1 MSIDPRLAERRKT
14 VAEDHAKR
22 NISRLLRVL
31 FVVAVLGALT
41 WLAFSPWFSVSQV
54 RTAGIQTSDAN
65 LILAE
70 QEVVAGRP
78 MVLIR
83 AGSIESALESDPWIA
98 EARVHLDWPRQVIVR
113 VVERTPVAWVET
125 AGGWTRRA
133 QDGVAVPSGSQP
145 DESLPWVH
153 LPGLD
158 DADAAGA
165 SLVLGAVEF
174 AAHLPEEFKGGTVV
188 TVEEGDLWAMAS
200 GYRVRL
206 GRPAEMKAKA
216 LSLGAMLHESIPE
229 GSTLILIAPTHPA
242 VSPPDSAETLG
253 DSEVGSEGDQNQTS
267 ETSGDQG
274 SQP

>member
-1 MSIDPRLAERRKT
+1 MTIDPRLAERRKT

-22 NISRLLRVL
+22 NVSRLLRVL
-31 FVVAVLGALT
+31 FGAAVLAALT

-65 LILAE
+65 LILVE
-70 QEVVAGRP
+70 QNVVAGRP

-83 AGSIESALESDPWIA
+83 SGVVETALESDPWIA

-133 QDGVAVPSGSQP
+133 IDGVAVPSALQP
-145 DESLPWVH
+145 DRTLPWVH

-158 DADAAGA
+158 DADATGA

-174 AAHLPEEFKGGTVV
+174 SAHLFEEFRSGTIV

-206 GRPAEMKAKA
+206 GRPVEMKAKA
-216 LSLGAMLHESIPE
+216 LSLGALLQESIPE

-242 VSPPDSAETLG
+242 ISPPDSSQMPEDT
-253 DSEVGSEGDQNQTS
+253 DSGSDAGQ
-267 ETSGDQG
+267 DQG
-274 SQP
+274 SETGDDQTQQP